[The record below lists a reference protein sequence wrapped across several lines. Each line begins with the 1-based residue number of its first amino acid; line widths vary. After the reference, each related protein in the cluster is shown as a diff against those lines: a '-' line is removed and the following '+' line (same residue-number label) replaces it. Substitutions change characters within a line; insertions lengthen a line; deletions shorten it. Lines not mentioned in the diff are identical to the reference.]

1 MTQLASKDLLGIQE
15 LSKDEIEL
23 VLSTAE
29 SFAEVATRTIKK
41 VPTLRGRTVVNL
53 FLEPS
58 TRTRT
63 SFELACK
70 RLSADVINISGSS
83 SSAVKGES
91 LKDTAKTIEAMHPDV
106 VVIRHSAAGS
116 AKIVADLMEASIVNA
131 GDGSHEHPTQALLDA
146 FTIKKHLGRIE
157 GLHVGI
163 VGDIAHSRVA
173 RSNIAALTKLG
184 AKVTLIGPPTLIPT
198 CIDQFGVGVSHHFD
212 EVIGELDVI
221 YLLRIQLER
230 QGRALFP
237 SLREYSGLFGLN
249 VQRLSL
255 AKKEAL
261 VMHPG
266 PMNRGV
272 EISGEV
278 ADMERAVITDQVA
291 NGIATRMAVLY
302 LLVGGGEADA
312 AVDQGR

>member
-1 MTQLASKDLLGIQE
+1 MQLHSKDLLGIQE
-15 LSKDEIEL
+15 LKKGEIEL
-23 VLSTAE
+23 ILSTAD

-41 VPTLRGRTVVNL
+41 VPALRGRTVVNL

-83 SSAVKGES
+83 SAAAKGES
-91 LKDTAKTIEAMHPDV
+91 LKDTAKTIEAMQPDV
-106 VVIRHSAAGS
+106 VVVRHSAAGA
-116 AKIVADLMEASIVNA
+116 AKMLADTMACSVVNA

-146 FTIKKHLGRIE
+146 FTIRKHLGKIA
-157 GLHVGI
+157 GVHVGI

-184 AKVTLIGPPTLIPT
+184 ARVTLIGPPTLMPAAVERL
-198 CIDQFGVGVSHHFD
+198 GVNVLHHFD
-212 EVIGELDVI
+212 EIISELDVI
-221 YLLRIQLER
+221 YLLRIQRER

-237 SLREYSGLFGLN
+237 SVREYSNLFGLN
-249 VQRLSL
+249 ARRLRL
-255 AKKEAL
+255 AKQEAL

-278 ADMERAVITDQVA
+278 ADTDRAVITDQVA
-291 NGIATRMAVLY
+291 NGIAVRMAVLY
-302 LLVGGGEADA
+302 LLMGGAEPDGSAD
-312 AVDQGR
+312 

>member
-1 MTQLASKDLLGIQE
+1 MLQSKDLLGIQE
-15 LSKDEIEL
+15 LSKGEIEL
-23 VLSTAE
+23 ILATAD

-41 VPTLRGRTVVNL
+41 VPTLRGRTIVNL

-70 RLSADVINISGSS
+70 RLSADVINVSGSS

-116 AKIVADLMEASIVNA
+116 AKMFADVVAASVVNA

-146 FTIKKHLGRIE
+146 FTIKKHLGRVA
-157 GLHVGI
+157 GLRVGI

-173 RSNIAALTKLG
+173 RSNIEALTKLG
-184 AKVTLIGPPTLIPT
+184 AKVTAIGPPTLMPAAVE
-198 CIDQFGVGVSHHFD
+198 QLGVDVSYHFD

-237 SLREYSGLFGLN
+237 SLREYSSLFGLN
-249 VQRLSL
+249 ARRLAS
-255 AKKEAL
+255 AKPEAI

-278 ADMERAVITDQVA
+278 ADMDRAVIVDQVT
-291 NGIATRMAVLY
+291 NGIAVRMAVLY
-302 LLVGGGEADA
+302 LLVGGGESDGAAD
-312 AVDQGR
+312 